1 MNVYAGRHCI
11 SCGAPLGEDVLCP
24 ACGALNTRGLGTTG
38 RPYRKRFRFLWW
50 TYTVRGTNATFIE
63 AESAFGVTISYS
75 LGRWVL
81 INILVIAFVTAIVVV
96 WLVGLAATGNLLF
109 LGWAVLFALLEAV
122 FIGAFV
128 WSMTAPRKA
137 T

>member
-1 MNVYAGRHCI
+1 M
-11 SCGAPLGEDVLCP
+11 
-24 ACGALNTRGLGTTG
+24 
-38 RPYRKRFRFLWW
+38 
-50 TYTVRGTNATFIE
+50 
-63 AESAFGVTISYS
+63 
-75 LGRWVL
+75 

-128 WSMTAPRKA
+128 WSMTPPRKA
-137 T
+137 R